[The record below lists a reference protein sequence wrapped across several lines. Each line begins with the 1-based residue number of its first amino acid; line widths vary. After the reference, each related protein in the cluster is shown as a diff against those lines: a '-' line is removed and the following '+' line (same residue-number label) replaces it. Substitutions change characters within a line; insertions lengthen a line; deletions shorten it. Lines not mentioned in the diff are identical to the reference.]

1 MKRRD
6 FLKLTVFPIAP
17 LVATGTHVPMLMQA
31 GSSKRSKLVINNSPP
46 DLNVPEGSTYQL
58 NPSVEWGKVTV
69 YGNLDIIRGAKYECV
84 SIMKGGAVRLCP
96 ADISNQGGY

>member
-6 FLKLTVFPIAP
+6 FLKLTVLPMMP
-17 LVATGTHVPMLMQA
+17 MMATGTNQSIPMQTHANTCKELQA
-31 GSSKRSKLVINNSPP
+31 NNSPP
-46 DLNVPEGSTYQL
+46 DLAIPKDSTYQL

-84 SIMKGGAVRLCP
+84 SIMKGGAVRLCH
-96 ADISNQGGY
+96 ASG